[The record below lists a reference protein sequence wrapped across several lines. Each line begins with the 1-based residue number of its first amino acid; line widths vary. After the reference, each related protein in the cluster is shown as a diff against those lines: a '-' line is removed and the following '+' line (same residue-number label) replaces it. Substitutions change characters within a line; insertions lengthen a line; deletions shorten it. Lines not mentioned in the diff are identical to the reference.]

1 MCVLSACGS
10 LFPRS
15 MSPPDATAAP
25 PLAFRPDRLD
35 LTVSPSFSVTADGD
49 RVILR
54 TGETAP
60 LTLPAGSVTFIGGPS
75 GVGKTR
81 FLRALA
87 SLDAP
92 AAGALSLA
100 GRSPADWT
108 PPAWRA
114 RVAYLSQ
121 SRPRMPG
128 SPADLA
134 AAARAFGAQKARAG
148 PARRSPPLPALAAAL
163 RLEPAALTAPWDT
176 LSGGQAARAAL
187 AVALALAPS
196 VLLLDEPTAA
206 LDSESVAAAEAL
218 LTTAAASGM
227 TLIWVSHD
235 PAQPAR
241 VGGRVWRVEAGAGG
255 APATLVVG
263 GDESAA

>member
-1 MCVLSACGS
+1 MSDVWVAV
-10 LFPRS
+10 FRTQ
-15 MSPPDATAAP
+15 MSPPDAAP
-25 PLAFRPDRLD
+25 PPLTFRPDRLD
-35 LTVSPSFSVTADGD
+35 LVLSPSFSVTADGA

-54 TGETAP
+54 TGDASP

-81 FLRALA
+81 LLRALA

-92 AAGALSLA
+92 SSGALSLA

-121 SRPRMPG
+121 SRPRLLG

-148 PARRSPPLPALAAAL
+148 PTRRAPPLPTLAAAL
-163 RLEPAALTAPWDT
+163 RLEPTALTAPWDT

-206 LDSESVAAAEAL
+206 LDTESAAAAEAL
-218 LTTAAASGM
+218 LSTAAAAGM
-227 TLIWVSHD
+227 TLVWVSHD

-241 VGGRVWRVEAGAGG
+241 VGGRVWRVEAGVGG
-255 APATLVVG
+255 APATLVAA